1 MSEDVQAFRR
11 ELKENLV
18 DWLQLM
24 DKTADDVKDDEPLF
38 REGLGLDSLDAVEI
52 VILMQRKYGI
62 PQSEVENRREIF
74 ATFASLPVV
83 QVVGPGE
90 FFNPAHTAE
99 TPLPARST
107 SAEPPSSSGSSATSC
122 IPPAR

>member
-1 MSEDVQAFRR
+1 MNEDVSAFRR

-38 REGLGLDSLDAVEI
+38 KTGLGLDSLDAVEI

-74 ATFASLPVV
+74 ATFATLAD
-83 QVVGPGE
+83 
-90 FFNPAHTAE
+90 FIMAN
-99 TPLPARST
+99 RKK
-107 SAEPPSSSGSSATSC
+107 
-122 IPPAR
+122 

>member
-1 MSEDVQAFRR
+1 MNEDVAVFRR

-38 REGLGLDSLDAVEI
+38 KTGLGLDSLDAVEI

-74 ATFASLPVV
+74 ATFATLAD
-83 QVVGPGE
+83 
-90 FFNPAHTAE
+90 FIMAN
-99 TPLPARST
+99 RKK
-107 SAEPPSSSGSSATSC
+107 
-122 IPPAR
+122 

>member
-1 MSEDVQAFRR
+1 MSDDVQAFRR

-62 PQSEVENRREIF
+62 PQSQVENRREIF
-74 ATFASLPVV
+74 ATFATLAD
-83 QVVGPGE
+83 
-90 FFNPAHTAE
+90 FIMANRTK
-99 TPLPARST
+99 
-107 SAEPPSSSGSSATSC
+107 
-122 IPPAR
+122 